1 MEKVQSETW
10 VGAMTETEILEL
22 AKEDRVRSEYTEFGW
37 QDCDRY
43 EFDANELIAFAR
55 AVQEKTR
62 DECAEKFE
70 EMQSNGD
77 AWVSTVAASA
87 AIRSMTK

>member
-10 VGAMTETEILEL
+10 VGAMTPEQILEL
-22 AKEDRVRSEYTEFGW
+22 AKEHDMIDSRGNWS
-37 QDCDRY
+37 
-43 EFDANELIAFAR
+43 FDLIPFAL
-55 AVQEKTR
+55 AVAQRTR

-87 AIRSMTK
+87 AIRSMTND